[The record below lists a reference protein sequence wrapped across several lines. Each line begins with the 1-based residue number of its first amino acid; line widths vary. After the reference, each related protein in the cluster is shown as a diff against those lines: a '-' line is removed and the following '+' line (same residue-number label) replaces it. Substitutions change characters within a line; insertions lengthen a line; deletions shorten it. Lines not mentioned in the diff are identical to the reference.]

1 MSQTKAASILARLKQ
16 LHSNLINSRQKD
28 KKQFKLEFK

>member
-1 MSQTKAASILARLKQ
+1 MSHAKATKILARLKQ